1 MNCSDEIRQ
10 ASKYLLSN
18 KCRRNYSFL
27 FILGYVHTCV
37 ILRFSFQLVTVYLVF
52 SLLAHGRGIFFEY
65 LAEEILVWVFE
76 RVLVVLLALQVSNTD
91 HTALSELLGE
101 ASHLVVD
108 HSSKDAQDCSQDH
121 ELPVVEQVITFQSIR
136 FNLVTTFE
144 LRFGRRWNSRC
155 GQVEE
160 FIAVF
165 HHDVLNLGQLDAESS

>member
-1 MNCSDEIRQ
+1 M
-10 ASKYLLSN
+10 
-18 KCRRNYSFL
+18 
-27 FILGYVHTCV
+27 
-37 ILRFSFQLVTVYLVF
+37 
-52 SLLAHGRGIFFEY
+52 
-65 LAEEILVWVFE
+65 
-76 RVLVVLLALQVSNTD
+76 LVVLLALQVSNTD
-91 HTALSELLGE
+91 HATLSELLGE

-165 HHDVLNLGQLDAESS
+165 HHDVLNLGQLDTESS